1 MMGKMMKGLAAGAV
15 IGAAASIMLIPQLDR
30 KTQRNIKKASRRA
43 MGMAEDAYETMMCY
57 MK

>member
-1 MMGKMMKGLAAGAV
+1 MGKMMKGLAAGAV

-30 KTQRNIKKASRRA
+30 KTQKSIKRASRRA
-43 MGMAEDAYETMMCY
+43 MGMAEDAYDTMIGY

>member
-30 KTQRNIKKASRRA
+30 KTQKSIKRASRRA
-43 MGMAEDAYETMMCY
+43 MGMAEDAYDTMIGY